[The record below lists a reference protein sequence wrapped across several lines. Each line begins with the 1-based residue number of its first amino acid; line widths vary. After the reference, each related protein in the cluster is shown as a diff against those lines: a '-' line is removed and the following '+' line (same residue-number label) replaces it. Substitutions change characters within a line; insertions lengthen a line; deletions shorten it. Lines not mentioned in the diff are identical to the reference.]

1 MGMGIFKSFFILSLI
16 LVLGGCL
23 GKELPKIQHYELSL
37 DSKIWNQDTM
47 QKNLAKKRHFIIY
60 QGTEASLKIASK
72 KIAYKANAN
81 TIGYFV
87 KSEWIEP
94 LPLMIDSLV
103 AKAAKYSNILL
114 SESTSTKDS
123 FKLQILD
130 LYYDERSEVVV
141 LNLLV
146 RTQDSNHLLTRK
158 VEVQSGGF
166 GEIIEAMNQAINF
179 ALLDSFLLLH

>member
-1 MGMGIFKSFFILSLI
+1 MQMGIFKNFFILSLV

-37 DSKIWNQDTM
+37 DSKIWNQDTI
-47 QKNLAKKRHFIIY
+47 QKNLAKKHFIY
-60 QGTEASLKIASK
+60 QGTEASLKIAYK

-81 TIGYFV
+81 TIDYFA

-103 AKAAKYSNILL
+103 AKAAKYSDVLL

-130 LYYDERSEVVV
+130 LYYDEKSEVVV

-146 RTQDSNHLLTRK
+146 RTQDSNHLLTREAK
-158 VEVQSGGF
+158 VQSGGF
-166 GEIIEAMNQAINF
+166 GEIVEAMNQAINF

>member
-1 MGMGIFKSFFILSLI
+1 MQMGIFKNFFILSLV

-37 DSKIWNQDTM
+37 DSKIWNQDTI
-47 QKNLAKKRHFIIY
+47 QKNLAKKRHFIY
-60 QGTEASLKIASK
+60 QGTEASLKIAYK
-72 KIAYKANAN
+72 KIAYKTNAN
-81 TIGYFV
+81 TIDYFA

-103 AKAAKYSNILL
+103 AKAAKYSDVLL
-114 SESTSTKDS
+114 SESTSAKDS

-130 LYYDERSEVVV
+130 LYYDEKSEVVV

-146 RTQDSNHLLTRK
+146 RTQDSNHLLTREVK
-158 VEVQSGGF
+158 VQSGGF
-166 GEIIEAMNQAINF
+166 GEIVEAMNQAINF
-179 ALLDSFLLLH
+179 ALLDSFLLLG